1 MLPIIWILKGNNVA
15 SDVSDRLKQAIKIIP
30 TIYCMHI
37 FLRVYCI
44 IAMVNVEQFQW
55 FSCRIVPTCI
65 SAVNGNDVV
74 NDLLE
79 RLQMTD

>member
-44 IAMVNVEQFQW
+44 IAMVNVEQFQ
-55 FSCRIVPTCI
+55 
-65 SAVNGNDVV
+65 
-74 NDLLE
+74 
-79 RLQMTD
+79 